1 MLNEIVGSGFAA
13 RFEELMKKLQ
23 DLAAP
28 LSDEQF
34 WSKPF
39 SFGNSFGHLVLHLTG
54 NLNYYFGTE
63 INNSGYVRDRPRE
76 FTETALPSKNE
87 ALKNLSDAVGMVAR
101 TARSQAENDWSKFY
115 QAAGEE
121 DAGKSVQCLP
131 ALRHAFSF
139 ARWGND
145 LLAVR
150 VAEEVIDQT
159 DRELLKVRVRR
170 NSHEGF
176 AVLRVLCRSS

>member
-63 INNSGYVRDRPRE
+63 INKSGYVRNRPRE

-87 ALKNLSDAVGMVAR
+87 ALKNLADAVAMVAR

-121 DAGKSVQCLP
+121 DAENRFNVFLP
-131 ALRHAFSF
+131 F
-139 ARWGND
+139 ATHFHLYVGEMTY
-145 LLAVR
+145 LQFA
-150 VAEEVIDQT
+150 
-159 DRELLKVRVRR
+159 LLKK
-170 NSHEGF
+170 
-176 AVLRVLCRSS
+176 